1 MEARMTTF
9 AYELSDRFSEL
20 HADIGKVL
28 DGLRSE
34 ALDWVP
40 GPEMNSIAVL
50 VIHLTGA
57 EKYWIGVAGNEP
69 PERDRDAEFRT
80 KDMGLEELKAHVGS
94 TDDYTRQVLASLSLK
109 DLEDERRSP
118 RNNKTFTVGW
128 CLAHALEHTALHAG
142 HLQLTRQL
150 WDQRKINS

>member
-1 MEARMTTF
+1 MTIIADDF
-9 AYELSDRFSEL
+9 CDRFIEL

-28 DGLRSE
+28 DRLPSE

-57 EKYWIGVAGNEP
+57 ERYWIGVAGNKP

-80 KDMGLEELKAHVGS
+80 KGMGVEELKARVVS
-94 TDDYTRQVLASLSLK
+94 TDGFTRQALVSLSIK
-109 DLEDERRSP
+109 ELEETRRSP
-118 RNNKTFTVGW
+118 RNDKTFTVGW
-128 CLAHALEHTALHAG
+128 CLVHALEHTALHAG

-150 WDQRKINS
+150 WDQRKTSS